1 VCQSLVRGIGV
12 VINRYVAYHANVS
25 TEEQIQ
31 RKMKNLP

>member
-1 VCQSLVRGIGV
+1 V